1 MSHSQTIPQSS
12 RCISH
17 VAEVG
22 GSGVP
27 LAAGEFRTYVVSRIT
42 TGVVLLFALSVAV
55 FILTHVVPEDPLET
69 LLGEELGFGSSR
81 MAKAAQYPDWVGRMA
96 RGDFGYSVT
105 RGTAVRDIIFERLP
119 STLMLLPLTMILA
132 AAVSIPLG
140 FLAAARCGTLMDRVV
155 GGAAVSGVGVP
166 SISLA
171 VMLLL
176 VLSMWYGSPIGQLLW
191 PSLVLAF
198 LAGAVMI
205 RIIRS
210 SIVEVLDKED
220 IGPPRSSALP
230 VKACLVRGL
239 SNLLIWAPALFGG
252 FLAGAIVVETVFA
265 VPGIG
270 RLVVSAALAKDYP
283 VLQGIAVVA
292 AGMAVIVLGFS
303 LVAGLLVRR
312 HECRAAARPASG
324 QLASPPIPPMS
335 IARKVSWVPLIVI
348 GILLVVAVS
357 APIIATQDPVRVSI
371 EDSLSSPGVGH
382 LLGTDAVGRD
392 VLSRLI
398 YGARFSLA
406 VALLSLIPVAVVG
419 GGLGL
424 LSGYVGGKFDMII
437 TGALDNIP
445 AFPLLFFA
453 ILVTTAF
460 GLGLMSL
467 VIAVTLVLWPRIARA
482 AREGGGIPQ
491 GQGRFQPVQYY
502 QPHHCAVDSSLRAVH
517 PHGSNAELPG
527 PRNPASYTVVGQHDG
542 RTNATYP
549 NCAVDRHIPR
559 LGAYRGY
566 GGDDSVTL
574 QMVED
579 IGQVIARAMVP
590 VPIEKRQTYRC
601 TKS

>member
-1 MSHSQTIPQSS
+1 MSHTAKPSRNPQDV
-12 RCISH
+12 SH
-17 VAEVG
+17 VEEVG

-27 LAAGEFRTYVVSRIT
+27 LAAGDFRTYIVSRLI
-42 TGVVLLFALSVAV
+42 TGVVLLFVLSLAV
-55 FILTHVVPEDPLET
+55 FILTQILPEDPFLS
-69 LLGEELGFGSSR
+69 EELGLLRDELGLDEPSPLSR
-81 MAKAAQYPDWVGRMA
+81 YLDWVGHMS
-96 RGDFGYSVT
+96 RGDFGYSVNS
-105 RGTAVRDIIFERLP
+105 GTAVRDLIFERLH
-119 STLMLLPLTMILA
+119 STLSLLPLTMFFA

-140 FLAAARCGTLMDRVV
+140 VLAAGRGSLIDCVV
-155 GGAAVSGVGVP
+155 RGAAVFGVGVP
-166 SISLA
+166 SFWLA
-171 VMLLL
+171 LTLIL
-176 VLSMWYGSPIGQLLW
+176 VLRMWSRDDPMNELVL
-191 PSLVLAF
+191 PSLVLAI
-198 LAGAVMI
+198 LAGGVMV

-210 SIVEVLDKED
+210 SIVEVLDSED
-220 IGPPRSSALP
+220 IEPPRGSRLP
-230 VKACLVRGL
+230 VGACLVRCLG
-239 SNLLIWAPALFGG
+239 NFLIWAPALFGV
-252 FLAGAIVVETVFA
+252 FLAGAIVVETVFS

-283 VLQGIAVVA
+283 VIQGIAVVA

-312 HECRAAARPASG
+312 HKYRAAARPASG

-445 AFPLLFFA
+445 AFPLLLFA

-482 AREGGGIPQ
+482 ARDEVAFLKAKGGFSLSNTINPIIALLTLHFGLSILMEATLSFLGLGI
-491 GQGRFQPVQYY
+491 QP
-502 QPHHCAVDSSLRAVH
+502 PTPSWGSMMAVPMQHIRIAPWIVIF
-517 PHGSNAELPG
+517 PG
-527 PRNPASYTVVGQHDG
+527 LALTGVTVAMIASPF
-542 RTNATYP
+542 RWSK
-549 NCAVDRHIPR
+549 I
-559 LGAYRGY
+559 
-566 GGDDSVTL
+566 
-574 QMVED
+574 
-579 IGQVIARAMVP
+579 
-590 VPIEKRQTYRC
+590 
-601 TKS
+601 